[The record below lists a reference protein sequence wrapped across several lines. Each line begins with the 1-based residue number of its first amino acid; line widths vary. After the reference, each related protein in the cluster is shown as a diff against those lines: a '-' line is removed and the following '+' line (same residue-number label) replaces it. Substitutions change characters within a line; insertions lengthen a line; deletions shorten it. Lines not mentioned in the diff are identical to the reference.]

1 MNTAKAFVNASAKT
15 LKKHWP
21 KIAIGA
27 GSAFLLVGG
36 YLFGREIPKYKEE
49 VSRKQ
54 DEAGGKL
61 PAKEKAK
68 IAAKHFAAPTCA
80 VVGGTLFV
88 TASVC
93 ESSRREKIG
102 AAACAISELTT
113 GNLIDYKEA
122 AKEILGEEKEQ
133 EIEKKAEHK
142 KLEKMPPIP
151 EGPIPEG
158 EYWCYDVA
166 FATEPFLTNVN
177 KLKAAQN
184 KICGDLLEMSEGDSI
199 TMNDF
204 YDLVR
209 DQNSV
214 KNKNGEV
221 LEYFG
226 WINDSKY
233 GHARPDL
240 NIGSDVTE
248 TGIPVLTIKPNAV
261 ILDRDRFEM
270 TTLDY

>member
-1 MNTAKAFVNASAKT
+1 MNTAKTFLSASAKT

-61 PAKEKAK
+61 PVKEKAK
-68 IAAKHFAAPTCA
+68 IAAKHFTAPTCA

-88 TASVC
+88 AASVC

-122 AKEILGEEKEQ
+122 AKEILGEEKEK
-133 EIEKKAEHK
+133 EIEEKAEQK
-142 KLEKMPPIP
+142 KLEKASPVPQVPIP
-151 EGPIPEG
+151 EGK
-158 EYWCYDVA
+158 YWCYDVR
-166 FATEPFLTNVN
+166 FGGEPFLTDVN
-177 KLKAAQN
+177 TLKAAQN
-184 KICGDLLEMSEGDSI
+184 KICGDLLEMGEGDSI

-209 DQNSV
+209 DRDAV
-214 KNKNGEV
+214 KNEDASA
-221 LEYFG
+221 LDHFG

-233 GHARPDL
+233 AHAKPDIR
-240 NIGSDVTE
+240 IGSDVKN
-248 TGIPVLTIKPNAV
+248 GIPVLTISPNAV
-261 ILDRDRFEM
+261 IIEPEYFEM